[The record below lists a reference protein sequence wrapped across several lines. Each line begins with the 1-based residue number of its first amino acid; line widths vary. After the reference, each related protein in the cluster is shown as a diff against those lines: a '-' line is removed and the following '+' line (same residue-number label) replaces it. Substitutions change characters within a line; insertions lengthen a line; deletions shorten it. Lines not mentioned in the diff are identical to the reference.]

1 MARGYKPSEEI
12 ITTGERK
19 GLIVIRDGRVTYKA
33 TEKSYDFG
41 DPEEPVRTKIYIEL
55 IEKYKYPKN
64 RIDTEVMP
72 PRREPKLP
80 ADIVVYEDDEKEK
93 IFIVVETKATSTETE
108 IEIGK

>member
-41 DPEEPVRTKIYIEL
+41 DPEEPVRTN
-55 IEKYKYPKN
+55 PFG
-64 RIDTEVMP
+64 
-72 PRREPKLP
+72 KLLR
-80 ADIVVYEDDEKEK
+80 AEANLDVVP
-93 IFIVVETKATSTETE
+93 ITHSLTKH
-108 IEIGK
+108 